1 MLGHF
6 HEKHHLRAWL
16 LHRRSPSLPTWSA
29 EVRTVPGSLKRF
41 GVNKK
46 TFATALP
53 RVLTRLKLVK
63 SYEKMLV
70 CMFLPT
76 HIYEQIVFAVSHTYE
91 ML

>member
-29 EVRTVPGSLKRF
+29 EVRTVPGSLKSF
-41 GVNKK
+41 GGQQEDVRYG
-46 TFATALP
+46 FATGFDKAEISE
-53 RVLTRLKLVK
+53 